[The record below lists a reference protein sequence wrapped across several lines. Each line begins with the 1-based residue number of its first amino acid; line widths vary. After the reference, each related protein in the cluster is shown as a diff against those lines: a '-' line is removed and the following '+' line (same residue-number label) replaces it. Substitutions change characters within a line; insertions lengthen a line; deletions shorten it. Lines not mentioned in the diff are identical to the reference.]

1 MDKFWKI
8 VVVVAAV
15 VAVESQEH
23 RPLVLSGQD
32 GGSNYAHL
40 ELLYLVKD
48 QTDIPKYRQI
58 RQTGICIYRAP
69 TETNKLDI
77 ISRGLPYVYIY

>member
-8 VVVVAAV
+8 VVVAAAAAVV

-32 GGSNYAHL
+32 GGSN
-40 ELLYLVKD
+40 
-48 QTDIPKYRQI
+48 
-58 RQTGICIYRAP
+58 
-69 TETNKLDI
+69 
-77 ISRGLPYVYIY
+77 